1 MVGVAAVS
9 EWVHLARR
17 FAGSFARGGPTASD
31 EAWVASWLSD
41 GERSLW
47 SRLSDADR
55 RHAVGVARRTV
66 EMLGVGTE
74 GAVVAAALLHDVGK
88 LESGFGPF
96 RRAAATIVG
105 KIMGR
110 TRARG
115 RTGAYL
121 RHDELGAALLREAGS
136 APLTVAWAAEH
147 HRPPAL
153 WTVPAAIGR
162 ALKDADD
169 D

>member
-1 MVGVAAVS
+1 MS
-9 EWVHLARR
+9 EWAHLARR
-17 FAGSFARGGPTASD
+17 FFGSFARGGPSPAD
-31 EAWVASWLSD
+31 VAWVSSWLSD
-41 GERSLW
+41 DEHRLW

-55 RHAVGVARRTV
+55 KHAVGVARRTV
-66 EMLGVGTE
+66 DLLGAGTE
-74 GAVVAAALLHDVGK
+74 RAVVAAALLHDVGK

-96 RRAAATIVG
+96 RRAGATVVG
-105 KIMGR
+105 KTWGR
-110 TRARG
+110 SRARG
-115 RTGAYL
+115 RIGAYL

-147 HRPPAL
+147 HRPPEQ

>member
-1 MVGVAAVS
+1 VS
-9 EWVHLARR
+9 EWAHLVRR
-17 FAGSFARGGPTASD
+17 FAGSFARGGPLPAD
-31 EAWVASWLSD
+31 EVWVSSWLSD
-41 GERSLW
+41 DEARLW

-66 EMLGVGTE
+66 EVLGARTE
-74 GAVVAAALLHDVGK
+74 RAVLAAALLHDVGK

-96 RRAAATIVG
+96 RRAAATLVG
-105 KIMGR
+105 KAWGR
-110 TRARG
+110 TRPRG

-147 HRPPAL
+147 HRPPEQ
-153 WTVPAAIGR
+153 WSVPATIGR

>member
-1 MVGVAAVS
+1 MS
-9 EWVHLARR
+9 EWGHLARR
-17 FAGSFARGGPTASD
+17 FFGSFARGGPSPAD
-31 EAWVASWLSD
+31 EAWVSSWLND
-41 GERSLW
+41 GEIRLW

-66 EMLGVGTE
+66 EMLDASSE
-74 GAVVAAALLHDVGK
+74 RAVVAAALLHDVGK

-96 RRAAATIVG
+96 RRAAATLVG
-105 KIMGR
+105 KTWGR
-110 TRARG
+110 TRTRG

-147 HRPPAL
+147 HRPPEQ
-153 WTVPAAIGR
+153 WSVPATVGR

>member
-1 MVGVAAVS
+1 MS
-9 EWVHLARR
+9 
-17 FAGSFARGGPTASD
+17 
-31 EAWVASWLSD
+31 SWLSD
-41 GERSLW
+41 GEHVLW

-66 EMLGVGTE
+66 EVLGASTE
-74 GAVVAAALLHDVGK
+74 RAVVAAALLHDIGK

-96 RRAAATIVG
+96 RRAAATMAG
-105 KIMGR
+105 KAWGR
-110 TRARG
+110 TRVSG

-136 APLTVAWAAEH
+136 APLTIAWAAEH
-147 HRPPAL
+147 HRPPAQ
-153 WTVPAAIGR
+153 WSVPAAIGR

>member
-1 MVGVAAVS
+1 VS
-9 EWVHLARR
+9 EWGHLARR
-17 FAGSFARGGPTASD
+17 FAGSFARGGPSPAD
-31 EAWVASWLSD
+31 EAWVSSWLGD
-41 GERSLW
+41 GEQRLW

-55 RHAVGVARRTV
+55 KHAVGVARRTV
-66 EMLGVGTE
+66 EVLGASTE
-74 GAVVAAALLHDVGK
+74 RAVVAAALLHDVGK

-105 KIMGR
+105 KVWGR
-110 TRARG
+110 TRARR
-115 RTGAYL
+115 RTGVYL
-121 RHDELGAALLREAGS
+121 RHDELFAALLREAGS

-147 HRPPAL
+147 HQPPAQ
-153 WTVPAAIGR
+153 WSVPAAIGR